1 MALSHDAP
9 LGKTTAPSPEQHQ
22 PQQHQPSQQQPSQQ
36 QPPQDQ
42 HRPPQVA
49 AAAPAKLI
57 AALAVAQFG
66 AYLAVLTP
74 VMVTLALRVSQIV
87 PEADRGAALGQ
98 VLSVGALLAMLGN
111 PVFGALSDRTTSR
124 FGRRRPWLVGGMA
137 AGLGGLMVVA
147 LGSSVL
153 TLLLGWALAQL
164 GINAALAALTSCI
177 PDLIPQEQMA
187 RVSGMVGMTT
197 PFAIIGG
204 SVLAQAFSG
213 SMALAF
219 LVPGVI
225 GLASVGVLA
234 AVMKDR
240 PARAGAFEPYSF
252 REFLRSF
259 WVNPRRHPDFAWNFA
274 GRFLVFTG
282 ASCVTSY
289 QVYFLMDRLGYDGD
303 EVTGK
308 VLTGTLAM
316 VLATVLGSLLG
327 GQLSDRSG
335 RRKPYVLGSSLV
347 MAVSLALIA
356 SAQSFGMYV
365 AALVV
370 FGFGEGLYLSV
381 DMALAAAVLP
391 NPEESAKD
399 MGVLNIG
406 NALPQSLVPILAPVL
421 LAIGGSGGDGGGD
434 GGGNYSA
441 LFLFGAIAAVLGALA
456 VQFIRSV
463 K

>member
-1 MALSHDAP
+1 MAVSHDAP
-9 LGKTTAPSPEQHQ
+9 LDATTSPSSVET
-22 PQQHQPSQQQPSQQ
+22 PQQ
-36 QPPQDQ
+36 
-42 HRPPQVA
+42 
-49 AAAPAKLI
+49 AAPAKLI
-57 AALAVAQFG
+57 ATLALAQFG
-66 AYLAVLTP
+66 VYLAVLTP

-124 FGRRRPWLVGGMA
+124 FGRRRPWLIGGML
-137 AGLGGLMVVA
+137 AGLGGLAVVA
-147 LGSSVL
+147 VGTNVP

-177 PDLIPQEQMA
+177 PDLIPPHQMG

-197 PFAIIGG
+197 PFAIIAG
-204 SVLAQAFSG
+204 SAMAQAFSG

-225 GLASVGVLA
+225 GLVTVGSLA

-240 PARAGAFEPYSF
+240 PARAGAFEPYSL

-259 WVNPRRHPDFAWNFA
+259 WVNPRKHPDFAWNFA

-289 QVYFLMDRLGYDGD
+289 QVYFLMDRLGYTDD
-303 EVTGK
+303 QVTAK
-308 VLTGTLAM
+308 LFTGTVAM
-316 VLATVLGSLLG
+316 VVAIVLGSLLG
-327 GQLSDRSG
+327 GQLSDRTG
-335 RRKPYVLGSSLV
+335 RRKPYVLGSSLI
-347 MAVSLALIA
+347 MAVSLAMIA
-356 SAQSFGMYV
+356 TAQSFGMYV
-365 AALVV
+365 AAVVV

-406 NALPQSLVPILAPVL
+406 NALPQSLVPIVAPAF
-421 LAIGGSGGDGGGD
+421 LAIGG

>member
-1 MALSHDAP
+1 MAVTPDSSLGARSPEPLHDAP
-9 LGKTTAPSPEQHQ
+9 FPQAP
-22 PQQHQPSQQQPSQQ
+22 
-36 QPPQDQ
+36 
-42 HRPPQVA
+42 A
-49 AAAPAKLI
+49 NAPAKLVLGL
-57 AALAVAQFG
+57 ALAQFG

-87 PEADRGAALGQ
+87 PEGDRGAALGQ

-124 FGRRRPWLVGGMA
+124 FGRRRPWLVGGMT
-137 AGLGGLMVVA
+137 AGLAGLMVVA
-147 LGSSVL
+147 LGGNVL
-153 TLLLGWALAQL
+153 TLMLGWALAQL
-164 GINAALAALTSCI
+164 GINAALSALTSCV
-177 PDLIPQEQMA
+177 PDLIPPHQQA
-187 RVSGMVGMTT
+187 RVSGIVGMTT
-197 PFAIIGG
+197 SFSMIAG
-204 SVLAQAFSG
+204 SVLANVFSG

-225 GLASVGVLA
+225 GLATVAYLV

-240 PARAGAFEPYSF
+240 PARAGAFEPYSL

-259 WVNPRRHPDFAWNFA
+259 WVDPRKHPDFAWNFA

-289 QVYFLMDRLGYDGD
+289 QVYFLMDRLGYSDD
-303 EVTGK
+303 AVSGK
-308 VLTGTLAM
+308 VLVGTLAM
-316 VLATVLGSLLG
+316 VVATVTGSLLG

-347 MAVSLALIA
+347 MALSLALLA
-356 SAQSFGMYV
+356 AAQSFGMYV
-365 AALVV
+365 VAVIV
-370 FGFGEGLYLSV
+370 FGLGEGLYLSV

-391 NPEESAKD
+391 NPDESAKD

-406 NALPQSLVPILAPVL
+406 NALPQSLVPIAAPAL
-421 LAIGGSGGDGGGD
+421 LATG
-434 GGGNYSA
+434 GGGNYGA

>member
-9 LGKTTAPSPEQHQ
+9 LDRTTSPSSAAQPE
-22 PQQHQPSQQQPSQQ
+22 PS
-36 QPPQDQ
+36 
-42 HRPPQVA
+42 
-49 AAAPAKLI
+49 APAKLVI
-57 AALAVAQFG
+57 GLVAGQFG

-74 VMVTLALRVSQIV
+74 VMVTLALRVAQIV
-87 PEADRGAALGQ
+87 PEADRGTALGQ

-124 FGRRRPWLVGGMA
+124 YGRRRPWLIGGMVA
-137 AGLGGLMVVA
+137 GSAGLLVVA
-147 LGSSVL
+147 LGSDVP
-153 TLLLGWALAQL
+153 TLMAGWALAQL
-164 GINAALAALTSCI
+164 GINASLAALTATI
-177 PDLIPQEQMA
+177 PDLIPAHQQA
-187 RVSGMVGMTT
+187 RVSGLVGSTVSLSM
-197 PFAIIGG
+197 IGG
-204 SVLAQAFSG
+204 SALAQLFSG

-219 LVPGVI
+219 LVPGAI
-225 GLASVGVLA
+225 GIALVGYLA

-240 PARAGAFEPYSF
+240 PARAGAFEPYSV

-259 WVNPRRHPDFAWNFA
+259 WVSPRKHPDFAWNFA

-289 QVYFLMDRLGYDGD
+289 QVYFLMDRLGYSDS

-308 VLTGTLAM
+308 VLVGTLAM
-316 VLATVLGSLLG
+316 VASTVVGSLLG
-327 GQLSDRSG
+327 GLLSDRSG
-335 RRKPYVLGSSLV
+335 RRKPYVLGSSMV

-356 SAQSFGMYV
+356 SAQTFGMYV
-365 AALVV
+365 VALVV
-370 FGFGEGLYLSV
+370 FGLGEGLYLSV

-406 NALPQSLVPILAPVL
+406 NALPQSLVPVLAPSL
-421 LAIGGSGGDGGGD
+421 LAIGG
-434 GGGNYSA
+434 GGNYGA

-456 VQFIRSV
+456 VQFVRSV

>member
-1 MALSHDAP
+1 MAVTPDAS
-9 LGKTTAPSPEQHQ
+9 LGARSPELPAQDSRPSKTPSP
-22 PQQHQPSQQQPSQQ
+22 
-36 QPPQDQ
+36 
-42 HRPPQVA
+42 
-49 AAAPAKLI
+49 APAEPEHASAKLI
-57 AALAVAQFG
+57 ATLGFAQFG

-87 PEADRGAALGQ
+87 PEDDRSSALGQ

-124 FGRRRPWLVGGMA
+124 FGRRRPWLLGGMTV
-137 AGLGGLMVVA
+137 GLVGLLVVA
-147 LGSSVL
+147 FGSSVL
-153 TLLLGWALAQL
+153 TLMLGWALAQL
-164 GINAALAALTSCI
+164 GINAALSALTSCI
-177 PDLIPQEQMA
+177 PDLIPQRQMA
-187 RVSGMVGMTT
+187 RVSGIVGMTT
-197 PFAIIGG
+197 PCAIIVG
-204 SVLAQAFSG
+204 SVLAQAFSH

-219 LVPGVI
+219 LIPGVI
-225 GLASVGVLA
+225 GVLA
-234 AVMKDR
+234 VGCLAVVMKDR
-240 PARAGAFEPYSF
+240 PARAGAFAPYGF

-259 WVNPRRHPDFAWNFA
+259 WVNPRLHPDFAWNFA

-289 QVYFLMDRLGYDGD
+289 QVFFLMDRLGYNDD

-308 VLTGTLAM
+308 VLVGTVAM
-316 VLATVLGSLLG
+316 VGAVVLGSLLG

-335 RRKPYVLGSSLV
+335 RRKPYVLGASLV
-347 MAVSLALIA
+347 MAVSLAMIA

-406 NALPQSLVPILAPVL
+406 NALPQSLVPMVAPAL
-421 LAIGGSGGDGGGD
+421 LAIGG
-434 GGGNYSA
+434 GGNYGA
-441 LFLFGAIAAVLGALA
+441 LFLFGAVSAVLGALA

>member
-9 LGKTTAPSPEQHQ
+9 LGESPAPTPESARAGGPPSTAVTPVAPVTPVTPADASPKAS
-22 PQQHQPSQQQPSQQ
+22 P
-36 QPPQDQ
+36 
-42 HRPPQVA
+42 
-49 AAAPAKLI
+49 KLI
-57 AALAVAQFG
+57 LALAFAQFG

-87 PEADRGAALGQ
+87 PEADRGTALGQ

-137 AGLGGLMVVA
+137 AGLVGLLGVA
-147 LGSSVL
+147 LGGSVPVL
-153 TLLLGWALAQL
+153 MAGWAVAQL
-164 GINAALAALTSCI
+164 GINATLAALTSCV
-177 PDLIPQEQMA
+177 PDLIPPQQQA
-187 RVSGMVGMTT
+187 RVSGFIGITT
-197 PFAIIGG
+197 SLAMIGG
-204 SVLAQAFSG
+204 SVLAQVFSG

-225 GLASVGVLA
+225 GLAAVGCLA
-234 AVMKDR
+234 VVIKDR
-240 PARAGAFEPYSF
+240 PARAGAFEPYGV

-289 QVYFLMDRLGYDGD
+289 QVYFLMDRLGYDD
-303 EVTGK
+303 TAVTGK
-308 VLTGTLAM
+308 VLVGTLAM
-316 VLATVLGSLLG
+316 VVSIAAGSLLG

-347 MAVSLALIA
+347 MAVSLAMIA
-356 SAQSFGMYV
+356 TAQSFGMYV

-406 NALPQSLVPILAPVL
+406 NALPQSLVPIVAPAF
-421 LAIGGSGGDGGGD
+421 LAIGG
-434 GGGNYSA
+434 GGNYGA
-441 LFLFGAIAAVLGALA
+441 LFLFGAAAAVLGALA

>member
-1 MALSHDAP
+1 MAVSHDAP
-9 LGKTTAPSPEQHQ
+9 LDARTAPSPEL
-22 PQQHQPSQQQPSQQ
+22 PQQ
-36 QPPQDQ
+36 
-42 HRPPQVA
+42 
-49 AAAPAKLI
+49 AAPAKLV
-57 AALAVAQFG
+57 ATLAFAQFG

-87 PEADRGAALGQ
+87 PEGERGAALGQ

-124 FGRRRPWLVGGMA
+124 FGRRRPWLLGGML
-137 AGLGGLMVVA
+137 AGLGGLTVVA
-147 LGSSVL
+147 LGSNVP

-164 GINAALAALTSCI
+164 GINAALSALTSCI
-177 PDLIPQEQMA
+177 PDLIPQAQMA

-197 PFAIIGG
+197 PLAIIAG
-204 SVLAQAFSG
+204 SALAQAFSD

-225 GLASVGVLA
+225 GLVAVGSLA

-240 PARAGAFEPYSF
+240 PARVGAFQPYSL

-259 WVNPRRHPDFAWNFA
+259 WVDPRKHPDFAWNFA

-289 QVYFLMDRLGYDGD
+289 QVYFLMDRLGYSDD
-303 EVTGK
+303 DVTGK
-308 VLTGTLAM
+308 VFAGTIAM
-316 VLATVLGSLLG
+316 VAATVLGSLLG

-347 MAVSLALIA
+347 MAVSLAMIA

-406 NALPQSLVPILAPVL
+406 NALPQSLVPIVAPAL
-421 LAIGGSGGDGGGD
+421 LAIGG
-434 GGGNYSA
+434 GGNYGA
-441 LFLFGAIAAVLGALA
+441 LFLFGAVAAVLGALA
-456 VQFIRSV
+456 VQFIRTV

>member
-1 MALSHDAP
+1 
-9 LGKTTAPSPEQHQ
+9 
-22 PQQHQPSQQQPSQQ
+22 
-36 QPPQDQ
+36 
-42 HRPPQVA
+42 
-49 AAAPAKLI
+49 
-57 AALAVAQFG
+57 
-66 AYLAVLTP
+66 
-74 VMVTLALRVSQIV
+74 
-87 PEADRGAALGQ
+87 
-98 VLSVGALLAMLGN
+98 
-111 PVFGALSDRTTSR
+111 
-124 FGRRRPWLVGGMA
+124 
-137 AGLGGLMVVA
+137 
-147 LGSSVL
+147 
-153 TLLLGWALAQL
+153 
-164 GINAALAALTSCI
+164 
-177 PDLIPQEQMA
+177 
-187 RVSGMVGMTT
+187 
-197 PFAIIGG
+197 
-204 SVLAQAFSG
+204 G

-225 GLASVGVLA
+225 GLAAVGCLA
-234 AVMKDR
+234 VVIKDL
-240 PARAGAFEPYSF
+240 PARAGAFEPYGV

-289 QVYFLMDRLGYDGD
+289 QVYFLMDRLGYDD
-303 EVTGK
+303 TAVTGK
-308 VLTGTLAM
+308 VLVGTLAM
-316 VLATVLGSLLG
+316 VVSIAAGSLLG

-347 MAVSLALIA
+347 MAVSLAMIA
-356 SAQSFGMYV
+356 TAQSFGMYV

-406 NALPQSLVPILAPVL
+406 NALPQSLVPIVAPAF
-421 LAIGGSGGDGGGD
+421 LAIGG
-434 GGGNYSA
+434 GGNYGA
-441 LFLFGAIAAVLGALA
+441 LFLFGAVAAVLGALA

>member
-1 MALSHDAP
+1 MAVSHDAP
-9 LGKTTAPSPEQHQ
+9 LDATTSPASVET
-22 PQQHQPSQQQPSQQ
+22 PQQ
-36 QPPQDQ
+36 
-42 HRPPQVA
+42 
-49 AAAPAKLI
+49 AAPAKLI
-57 AALAVAQFG
+57 ATLALAQFG

-111 PVFGALSDRTTSR
+111 PVFGALSDRTTGR
-124 FGRRRPWLVGGMA
+124 FGRRRPWLIGGML
-137 AGLGGLMVVA
+137 AGLGGLAVVA
-147 LGSSVL
+147 VGTNVP

-177 PDLIPQEQMA
+177 PDLIPPHQMG

-197 PFAIIGG
+197 PFAIIAG
-204 SVLAQAFSG
+204 SAMAQAFSG

-225 GLASVGVLA
+225 GLVTVGSLA

-240 PARAGAFEPYSF
+240 PARAGAFEPYSLK
-252 REFLRSF
+252 EFLRSF
-259 WVNPRRHPDFAWNFA
+259 WVNPRKHPDFAWNFA

-289 QVYFLMDRLGYDGD
+289 QVYFLMDRLGYSD
-303 EVTGK
+303 EQVTAK
-308 VLTGTLAM
+308 LFTGTIAM
-316 VLATVLGSLLG
+316 VVAIVLGSLLG
-327 GQLSDRSG
+327 GQLSDRTG
-335 RRKPYVLGSSLV
+335 RRKPYVLGSSLI
-347 MAVSLALIA
+347 MAVSLAMLA
-356 SAQSFGMYV
+356 TAQSFGMYV
-365 AALVV
+365 AAVVV

-406 NALPQSLVPILAPVL
+406 NALPQSLVPIVAPAF
-421 LAIGGSGGDGGGD
+421 LAIGG

>member
-9 LGKTTAPSPEQHQ
+9 LDETSSPTPASAHAGASPSSPE
-22 PQQHQPSQQQPSQQ
+22 PLASPAPAEPSAHAEPS
-36 QPPQDQ
+36 
-42 HRPPQVA
+42 
-49 AAAPAKLI
+49 APAKLVFG
-57 AALAVAQFG
+57 LVFAQFG

-74 VMVTLALRVSQIV
+74 VVVTLALRVSQIV

-124 FGRRRPWLVGGMA
+124 FGRRRPWLIGGMLVGL
-137 AGLGGLMVVA
+137 AGLLVVA
-147 LGSSVL
+147 LGGSVPVL
-153 TLLLGWALAQL
+153 MLGWALAQL
-164 GINAALAALTSCI
+164 GINASLAALTSTI
-177 PDLIPQEQMA
+177 PDLIPPHQQA
-187 RVSGMVGMTT
+187 RVSGLVGMT
-197 PFAIIGG
+197 ISLSLIGG
-204 SVLAQAFSG
+204 SALAQLFSD

-225 GLASVGVLA
+225 GVVAVGYLA

-240 PARAGAFEPYSF
+240 PARAGAFEPYSVK
-252 REFLRSF
+252 EFLRSF

-289 QVYFLMDRLGYDGD
+289 QVYFLMDRLGYGAG
-303 EVTGK
+303 EVTDK
-308 VLTGTLAM
+308 VFAGTLAM
-316 VLATVLGSLLG
+316 VAATVLGSLVG

-335 RRKPYVLGSSLV
+335 RRKPYVLGASLV
-347 MAVSLALIA
+347 MGVSLALIA
-356 SAQSFGMYV
+356 SAHSFGMYV

-406 NALPQSLVPILAPVL
+406 NALPQSLVPIVAPSL
-421 LAIGGSGGDGGGD
+421 LAIGG
-434 GGGNYSA
+434 GGNYGA

-456 VQFIRSV
+456 VQFVRSV
-463 K
+463 R